1 VPSPGRTNKRSREI
15 ETWGTK
21 KERISLTHLEAIYIL
36 DLFSTLLEFSA
47 INQPAGQPR
56 EGIPMKWVIFAASTA
71 IAATLW
77 LPGEAAQPAAPAAF
91 APSATSDEPITFE
104 QYRDWRLNF
113 IERRQSELAVE
124 LAASDLAAAQKTRL
138 ERSKAY
144 FDWFAGL
151 PAAERDR
158 RFRERFDRLDANH
171 DGQIDQ
177 AERGAWRDRQRA
189 FYHRDRTQRPSA
201 EAAPQHPTEAAAH

>member
-1 VPSPGRTNKRSREI
+1 
-15 ETWGTK
+15 
-21 KERISLTHLEAIYIL
+21 
-36 DLFSTLLEFSA
+36 
-47 INQPAGQPR
+47 
-56 EGIPMKWVIFAASTA
+56 MKWVVFAASTA

-77 LPGEAAQPAAPAAF
+77 LPGEAAQPAAPVASAPSSAA
-91 APSATSDEPITFE
+91 APSATSDEAITFE

-124 LAASDLAAAQKTRL
+124 LAASDLPAAQKTRL
-138 ERSKAY
+138 EHSKAY

-158 RFRERFDRLDANH
+158 RFRERLDRIDTNH

-177 AERGAWRDRQRA
+177 DERGVWRDRQRA
-189 FYHRDRTQRPSA
+189 FFHRDRTERPSA
-201 EAAPQHPTEAAAH
+201 EAAPQHPTAAAAH

>member
-1 VPSPGRTNKRSREI
+1 
-15 ETWGTK
+15 
-21 KERISLTHLEAIYIL
+21 
-36 DLFSTLLEFSA
+36 
-47 INQPAGQPR
+47 
-56 EGIPMKWVIFAASTA
+56 MKWVVLAASTA

-77 LPGEAAQPAAPAAF
+77 LPGEAAQLAAPEAAVPSAPF
-91 APSATSDEPITFE
+91 APSGEAISFE
-104 QYRDWRLNF
+104 QYRDWRLSF

-124 LAASDLAAAQKTRL
+124 LAGADLPALQKTRL
-138 ERSKAY
+138 EHSKAY

-158 RFRERFDRLDANH
+158 RFHERFDRIDTNH
-171 DGQIDQ
+171 DGQLDE

-201 EAAPQHPTEAAAH
+201 EAAPQRHTDAGAN